1 MTMVRVLQQGAM
13 ALTLALISL
22 GVFVLYGAFTRTQT
36 AQTKNFLEGTGLCS
50 LALVLLYA
58 LGTRDEK

>member
-1 MTMVRVLQQGAM
+1 MIRVLRQGAM
-13 ALTLALISL
+13 ALTLALISM

-36 AQTKNFLEGTGLCS
+36 AQTKNFLEGTVLCS

-58 LGTRDEK
+58 LGTRDEQ

>member
-1 MTMVRVLQQGAM
+1 M
-13 ALTLALISL
+13 ALTLALISM

-36 AQTKNFLEGTGLCS
+36 AQTKNFLEGTVLCS

-58 LGTRDEK
+58 LGTRDEQ